1 MSALTRREQIIARR
15 YGSTM
20 VCLLSGCAFDL
31 AHIKSSVAGASDFMV
46 EDEKFWMQT
55 TPKGITLSADVYGK
69 PSEVL
74 TWGKVLRHMAAQD
87 DELRRLAR
95 RANRLMH
102 TPRPG
107 SYGSPF
113 KQRGGKFDP
122 DVFEHYK
129 ERGRRVDALVLDV
142 MDRLFPLALDDEPFP
157 TDLFDFIA
165 A

>member
-1 MSALTRREQIIARR
+1 VKGLTRREQIIARR
-15 YGSTM
+15 YGSAM
-20 VCLLSGCAFDL
+20 VCLLAGCCFDL
-31 AHIKSSVAGASDFMV
+31 AHIKSSVAGASDFKV
-46 EDEKFWMQT
+46 EDDTFWMQT
-55 TPKGITLSADVYGK
+55 TPKGIALSRCIGLDV
-69 PSEVL
+69 EELL

-107 SYGSPF
+107 STGSPF
-113 KQRGGKFDP
+113 KSKTGGYDP
-122 DVFEHYK
+122 DVFEHYC
-129 ERGRRVDALVLDV
+129 ERGRRTDALVVDV

-157 TDLFDFIA
+157 TDLFAFLA